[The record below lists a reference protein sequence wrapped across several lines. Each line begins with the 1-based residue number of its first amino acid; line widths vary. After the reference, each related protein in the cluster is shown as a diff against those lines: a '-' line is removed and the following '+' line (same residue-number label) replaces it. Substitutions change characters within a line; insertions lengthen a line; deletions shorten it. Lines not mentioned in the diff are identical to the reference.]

1 MSLAMGM
8 GGSNQMNKEC
18 SQLRKNVWRR
28 RVGKY
33 KIKSVLSLS
42 REGKCEEEDQNKC
55 SQSWKGLS
63 MLIFTEISMN
73 SASSHWNRAGA
84 YSLSCPSGGKLL
96 SLQFIFRSVPGFLEV
111 QASHYDLLQH
121 KPCGAG
127 KGISLMAGSIPEVT
141 VESHSFSITI
151 LFSQTL
157 QHITAL

>member
-1 MSLAMGM
+1 
-8 GGSNQMNKEC
+8 MN
-18 SQLRKNVWRR
+18 
-28 RVGKY
+28 G
-33 KIKSVLSLS
+33 
-42 REGKCEEEDQNKC
+42 
-55 SQSWKGLS
+55 
-63 MLIFTEISMN
+63 
-73 SASSHWNRAGA
+73 ASSHLNRAGA

-96 SLQFIFRSVPGFLEV
+96 SLQFIFGSVPGFLEV

-151 LFSQTL
+151 LFSQML